1 MPIETPSPEQAGAFG
16 GALTVLGI
24 AFAWVRKKKLI
35 NVRSVAN
42 LLGDPGA
49 DKPEDGTLAKLVKDA
64 TDAATSA
71 ATAAQEAALASASNA
86 GALEQIGNQVA
97 AIGAQVANA
106 DHNNA
111 RAFGRLEGHFDD
123 LARRQAETE
132 AHVAKLRER
141 MDDTQRRLN
150 MNLRAS
156 DTPTPGA
163 GTPRHGS

>member
-1 MPIETPSPEQAGAFG
+1 MPIDAPSPEQAGAAAG
-16 GALTVLGI
+16 GTVAVL
-24 AFAWVRKKKLI
+24 AVVWRWVRKSRLI
-35 NVRSVAN
+35 NPSGVAA
-42 LLGDPGA
+42 LFGDPA
-49 DKPEDGTLAKLVKDA
+49 KPEDGTFAKLVRDA
-64 TDAATSA
+64 SDAATRA
-71 ATAAQEAALASASNA
+71 ADAAQEAALASASNA

-97 AIGAQVANA
+97 AIGNQVATG

-141 MDDTQRRLN
+141 MDDTQRRLG
-150 MNLRAS
+150 MRLRAS